1 MGSGAKKG
9 DNRFGEHQAKKQN
22 LRLEL
27 LKRVLRDIT
36 KRKQVYPNESQL
48 AEFVAN
54 EINVILKAE
63 YPEIA
68 SRTRGLVYPT
78 TLMRKGTRYKVEL
91 EKHLLKSEKVSS
103 TNELRAE
110 ILTYQLEIS
119 ALKDELAVVKN
130 FAKKN
135 LSQVSTRSIS
145 APTKNNDNDNEQLDI
160 RALDAAYKIIMSLV
174 EASDG
179 VFAFENNKIINLS
192 KTVNNVIA
200 DEDILKSSGLLNNY
214 LFKGLEKDD

>member
-9 DNRFGEHQAKKQN
+9 DNRFGAHQKKKQN

-36 KRKQVYPNESQL
+36 KRKQVYPNEWQL
-48 AEFVAN
+48 ADCVAK
-54 EINVILKAE
+54 EINAILMAE

-68 SRTRGLVYPT
+68 AKRNGLIHPT
-78 TLMRKGTRYKVEL
+78 TLIRKGTKYKVEL
-91 EKHLLKSEKVSS
+91 ENHLLKNEKVSS
-103 TNELRAE
+103 INEMRAE

-119 ALKDELAVVKN
+119 TLKDELAVLKN
-130 FAKKN
+130 FTKKN
-135 LSQVSTRSIS
+135 LAHVGGKSIS
-145 APTKNNDNDNEQLDI
+145 APSKNNDNT
-160 RALDAAYKIIMSLV
+160 RALDATYKIIMSLV

-179 VFAFENNKIINLS
+179 VFAFDNGKLINLT

-200 DEDILKSSGLLNNY
+200 DEIILKTSGLLESY
-214 LFKGLEKDD
+214 LFKGLVKDD